1 MSPLGNETLWQT
13 DSESRLD
20 KEETEKNKGE
30 EEPDS
35 YSITESF
42 RRKRRMLSTQFKKK
56 KEYTN
61 VGL

>member
-56 KEYTN
+56 K
-61 VGL
+61 

>member
-42 RRKRRMLSTQFKKK
+42 RRKRRTLSTQFKKK
-56 KEYTN
+56 KEN
-61 VGL
+61 RQM